1 MLIEAMG
8 QIVYPQNV
16 RYWGKQI
23 NTKEFR
29 QRLLNSTLLK
39 GPMISGLQVYYIA
52 YPKDEYELFCFDHND
67 LQSNIV
73 YYCRIRTS
81 TTRNQLFVPSVGFS
95 TSAVW
100 RDPTLRQKGF
110 ALSVYERFICKKL
123 IDKCIISDLQQTE
136 YGIDAFVRLAAILT
150 RNNWNLYAGFSAP
163 SDAPCL
169 VKLSVPQFLDC
180 LDYLFGTGS
189 AYSYRCGVL
198 LKPTVNPIGI
208 LNKPQ
213 NTLVLT
219 YDEAVD
225 LGVFVNP
232 IPLSQ
237 LEENLLDSE
246 LNRPQ
251 KH

>member
-8 QIVYPQNV
+8 QIIYPQNV
-16 RYWGKQI
+16 RSWGKQI

-29 QRLLNSTLLK
+29 HRLFDSNIQQ
-39 GPMISGLQVYYIA
+39 GPIIKGLQVYYIA
-52 YPKDEYELFCFDHND
+52 YPKDEYELFCFNHND

-73 YYCRIRTS
+73 YYCRIRTN
-81 TTRNQLFVPSVGFS
+81 TTRNQLFIPSVGFS

-100 RDPTLRQKGF
+100 RDPTLPQKGF
-110 ALSVYERFICKKL
+110 ALSVYEKFICKKL

-169 VKLSVPQFLDC
+169 IHLSVSQFLDN
-180 LDYLFGTGS
+180 LDYLFGTNS
-189 AYSYRCGVL
+189 SYSYRCGVL
-198 LKPTVNPIGI
+198 LKPTVNPISI

-232 IPLSQ
+232 IPLSELQ
-237 LEENLLDSE
+237 EILLDSE